1 MKKNSPVLTIIAG
14 FIAGL
19 VISGI
24 LGDIIVIIS
33 NAAGR
38 ASLAR
43 SVSKAERHI
52 AGGNFEKAKKE
63 YEKAL
68 GKIKPDNKK
77 LLAKIK
83 NNTAL
88 IIFTEGDGEKNAEKI
103 KEKSLLS
110 LRIRSARL
118 SLVLFSESSL
128 VSYESSLARQ
138 LVFCLRASRFKV
150 SITALV
156 SVSRCLSR
164 ILSVITVV
172 HS

>member
-103 KEKSLLS
+103 KESVLLFSQSLDLYRELGDYES
-110 LRIRSARL
+110 VKQVETNIMQARSAL
-118 SLVLFSESSL
+118 ESA
-128 VSYESSLARQ
+128 E
-138 LVFCLRASRFKV
+138 K
-150 SITALV
+150 
-156 SVSRCLSR
+156 
-164 ILSVITVV
+164 
-172 HS
+172 

>member
-63 YEKAL
+63 YEKVL

-103 KEKSLLS
+103 KESVLLFSQSLDLYRELGDYES
-110 LRIRSARL
+110 VKQVETNIMQARSAL
-118 SLVLFSESSL
+118 ESA
-128 VSYESSLARQ
+128 E
-138 LVFCLRASRFKV
+138 K
-150 SITALV
+150 
-156 SVSRCLSR
+156 
-164 ILSVITVV
+164 
-172 HS
+172 

>member
-33 NAAGR
+33 NAVGR

-103 KEKSLLS
+103 KESVLLFSQSLDLYRELGDYES
-110 LRIRSARL
+110 VKQVETNIMQARSAL
-118 SLVLFSESSL
+118 ESA
-128 VSYESSLARQ
+128 E
-138 LVFCLRASRFKV
+138 K
-150 SITALV
+150 
-156 SVSRCLSR
+156 
-164 ILSVITVV
+164 
-172 HS
+172 

>member
-24 LGDIIVIIS
+24 LGDIIVMIS

-38 ASLAR
+38 ASLAW
-43 SVSKAERHI
+43 SVSKAEKHI
-52 AGGNFEKAKKE
+52 AGGNFKKAKKE

-103 KEKSLLS
+103 KESVLLFSQSLDLYRELGDYES
-110 LRIRSARL
+110 VKQVKTNIMQARSAL
-118 SLVLFSESSL
+118 ESA
-128 VSYESSLARQ
+128 E
-138 LVFCLRASRFKV
+138 K
-150 SITALV
+150 
-156 SVSRCLSR
+156 
-164 ILSVITVV
+164 
-172 HS
+172 

>member
-103 KEKSLLS
+103 KESVLLFSQSLDLYKELGDYES
-110 LRIRSARL
+110 VKQVETNIMQARSAL
-118 SLVLFSESSL
+118 ESA
-128 VSYESSLARQ
+128 E
-138 LVFCLRASRFKV
+138 K
-150 SITALV
+150 
-156 SVSRCLSR
+156 
-164 ILSVITVV
+164 
-172 HS
+172 

>member
-103 KEKSLLS
+103 KESVL
-110 LRIRSARL
+110 
-118 SLVLFSESSL
+118 LFSQSL
-128 VSYESSLARQ
+128 DLYRELGDYESVKQVETNIMQARST
-138 LVFCLRASRFKV
+138 LESAEK
-150 SITALV
+150 
-156 SVSRCLSR
+156 
-164 ILSVITVV
+164 
-172 HS
+172 